1 MQSFIKDSGAI
12 LNMSKRCL
20 FLLLSECISQDAAH
34 VALDV
39 VPDHE
44 VGTDPCHADGGCD
57 VRGGLGLRKNA
68 RSYGAADQ
76 LKN

>member
-1 MQSFIKDSGAI
+1 
-12 LNMSKRCL
+12 MSKRC

-44 VGTDPCHADGGCD
+44 VGADADGGCH
-57 VRGGLGLRKNA
+57 VRGRLGLRKNA
-68 RSYGAADQ
+68 RSYGATDQ
-76 LKN
+76 LKNSWDRFVR